1 MTLYNAIKEFLQKCE
16 EKEQMN
22 KLKTPKKTPQK
33 QPKTKKKRKINWNA
47 IEQMIKKYES
57 LSVTNKKEANKTWG
71 RTIPY
76 WKKALYY
83 HKKGYSD
90 SKAQKL
96 AKESLKK

>member
-1 MTLYNAIKEFLQKCE
+1 MTLHKTILESLQKCE
-16 EKEQMN
+16 EKEQID
-22 KLKTPKKTPQK
+22 KLKTPKKIPQK
-33 QPKTKKKRKINWNA
+33 KSKTKKKRKINWNA

-57 LSVTNKKEANKTWG
+57 LSETNKKEANKTWG

-83 HKKGYSD
+83 HKKDYSD

-96 AKESLKK
+96 AKESLNN

>member
-1 MTLYNAIKEFLQKCE
+1 MSLHKTILESLQKCE

-33 QPKTKKKRKINWNA
+33 QAKTKKKRKINWNA
-47 IEQMIKKYES
+47 IEEMIKKYES
-57 LSVTNKKEANKTWG
+57 LSETNKKEANKTWG

-90 SKAQKL
+90 SKTQKL
-96 AKESLKK
+96 AKESLNK